1 MFYLLGMTAA
11 VWEFLF
17 RVLHHPSANSLQDYC
32 DFFFLSHFISNFSL
46 SVAPFTIK
54 SDSELHNNVP

>member
-17 RVLHHPSANSLQDYC
+17 SAAPPLSQLTARLLW
-32 DFFFLSHFISNFSL
+32 FFFLSHFISNFSL
-46 SVAPFTIK
+46 SEAPFTIK